1 MLAVNSRLRSFL
13 NRLPRVESPAWLLV
27 VLALAVILRLFHIGA
42 SSLWADEAFSWLV
55 ARQPAWAILTQRLEP
70 ILPPLYHFLLHFW
83 IQLGESEAVLR
94 GFSALCGLLAI
105 PVIYALGREL
115 FTPAAGI
122 AAALLMAV
130 LPFQVYF
137 AQETRLYAL
146 VILLSALLLWGFV
159 RACEKTGWWRW
170 AVLGFLFALNLYAH
184 YFTAFTLLVL
194 HAFVL
199 LKWPRDRRYW
209 WGMLLADGVALALW
223 GPHVPSAL
231 AQTQQVATSFWLVTP
246 SLLELVKTLV
256 YLLFSHTTPVYLNP
270 VALFVVLSVF
280 TLVAWAGVRAR
291 GEVRQRALLLLAL
304 VLVPNLAALAISW
317 LVKPV
322 YLDRSFSLVTP
333 AYVLLLGWGSAHP
346 PKGSPVRALYGVLGV
361 LIALSLGNHYLNP
374 DPAKP
379 PFREVGAVV
388 REGWREGDVLFNLH
402 DSTYLPLCY
411 YAPNAESYLLN
422 NDPET
427 WLPPYTWD
435 WAGQRVQ
442 SLDEAIAGRERL
454 WLVTADVQM
463 SQELAER
470 HRGIVERVA
479 RSYDCEEARVWYG
492 VSLTLCDLREVGGE

>member
-1 MLAVNSRLRSFL
+1 VLAVGSRLRSL
-13 NRLPRVESPAWLLV
+13 LGRLPRVESPAWLIV
-27 VLALAVILRLFHIGA
+27 VLVLAGILRLLRIGA

-55 ARQPAWAILTQRLEP
+55 ARRSAWAILTQRLEP
-70 ILPPLYHFLLHFW
+70 ILPPLYHLLLHFW

-115 FTPAAGI
+115 FTPAAGL

-146 VILLSALLLWGFV
+146 VVLLSALLLWGFV
-159 RACEKTGWWRW
+159 HACKKVSWWCW
-170 AVLGFLFALNLYAH
+170 GVLGFLSALNLYAH
-184 YFTAFTLLVL
+184 YFTAFTLIVF

-223 GPHVPSAL
+223 GPHVPSVL
-231 AQTQQVATSFWLVTP
+231 AQTQQVATNFWLTTP

-270 VALFVVLSVF
+270 VALFVALSVV
-280 TLVAWAGVRAR
+280 TLVAWAGIRAR
-291 GEVRQRALLLLAL
+291 GEARQRALLLLAL
-304 VLVPNLAALAISW
+304 VLIPNLIALAVSW
-317 LVKPV
+317 LAKPV

-333 AYVLLLGWGSAHP
+333 AYVLLLGWGLAHP
-346 PKGSPVRALYGVLGV
+346 PKGSPVRILYGGLAV
-361 LIALSLGNHYLNP
+361 LIVISLGNHYLNP

-379 PFREVGAVV
+379 PFREVGAMV
-388 REGWREGDVLFNLH
+388 REGWKQGDVLFHLH

-411 YAPNAESYLLN
+411 YAPEAESYLLN

-427 WLPPYTWD
+427 WLPSYTWD
-435 WAGQRVQ
+435 WAGQRV
-442 SLDEAIAGRERL
+442 STLDDATVGRERL
-454 WLVTADVQM
+454 WLVAADVQM
-463 SQELAER
+463 SQELSER
-470 HRGIVERVA
+470 HRGIVEQA
-479 RSYDCEEARVWYG
+479 TASYDCKEAGAWYG
-492 VSLTLCDLREVGGE
+492 VRLTLCDLQEMDGE